1 MLGEVAELNVLAAN
15 IRSLSK
21 TVDEMRTEN
30 RDWRDRQ
37 LEIYKSLAS
46 NQSAMANLSR
56 RVSAAED
63 EVRSLVAWKWKS
75 VGILTGFILVIQWIT
90 GR

>member
-21 TVDEMRTEN
+21 TVEEMRDEN
-30 RDWRDRQ
+30 RDWREKQ
-37 LEIYKSLAS
+37 LEIYKSLTNNQAS
-46 NQSAMANLSR
+46 IANLSR
-56 RVSAAED
+56 RVNDVEND
-63 EVRSLVAWKWKS
+63 VRALVAWKWKS
-75 VGILTGFILVIQWIT
+75 VGILTGVIMVIQWIT

>member
-21 TVDEMRTEN
+21 TVDEMRDEN
-30 RDWRDRQ
+30 REWRNKQ

-46 NQSAMANLSR
+46 NQ
-56 RVSAAED
+56 
-63 EVRSLVAWKWKS
+63 
-75 VGILTGFILVIQWIT
+75 
-90 GR
+90 GRWRIFRDG

>member
-21 TVDEMRTEN
+21 TVDEMRDEN
-30 RDWRDRQ
+30 RDWREKQ
-37 LEIYKSLAS
+37 LEIYKSLTNNQAS
-46 NQSAMANLSR
+46 IANLSR
-56 RVSAAED
+56 RVNDVEND
-63 EVRSLVAWKWKS
+63 VRALVAWKWKS
-75 VGILTGFILVIQWIT
+75 VGILTGVIMVIQWIT